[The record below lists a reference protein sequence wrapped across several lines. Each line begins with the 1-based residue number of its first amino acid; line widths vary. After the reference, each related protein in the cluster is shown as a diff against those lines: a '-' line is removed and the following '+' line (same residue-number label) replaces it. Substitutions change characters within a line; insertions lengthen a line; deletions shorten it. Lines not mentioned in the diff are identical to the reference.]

1 MELLLIVAG
10 LALLGLAA
18 VRFGHD
24 SRELDGAGPWHSWRE
39 VSARSRAG
47 AGALALPDPSGLDIE
62 AAFRVDELRL
72 AAARERLLKPAETTA
87 PSIRSPSAHRAAVA
101 WLGAAMVRAGE
112 RLQSY
117 GRTAAPGW

>member
-10 LALLGLAA
+10 LVLLGLAA

-24 SRELDGAGPWHSWRE
+24 SRELGGAGPWHSWRE
-39 VSARSRAG
+39 AAARSRAG
-47 AGALALPDPSGLDIE
+47 ASALALSDPSGLGAE

-72 AAARERLLKPAETTA
+72 AAARERLLKPVGTAA
-87 PSIRSPSAHRAAVA
+87 PSIRSAGAHRAAVA